1 VPNIHWQN
9 SVDEA
14 TPYETGFKDKKWAVS
29 SGLLLTPLVHRRKY
43 NEQQKHQTIREQGKK
58 NNFLCLHGRL
68 QEHKGLSML
77 QVE

>member
-29 SGLLLTPLVHRRKY
+29 SGLLLTPLVHLREY
-43 NEQQKHQTIREQGKK
+43 NEQQKHQTIRE
-58 NNFLCLHGRL
+58 
-68 QEHKGLSML
+68 
-77 QVE
+77 